1 MVEPLAE
8 LRKVGVAEGG
18 KASGPSRSSVSTAR
32 PDIPGMIGVLYA
44 SGALVVVSAPR
55 DVVSRKHVGRAST
68 A

>member
-1 MVEPLAE
+1 
-8 LRKVGVAEGG
+8 
-18 KASGPSRSSVSTAR
+18 VSTAR
-32 PDIPGMIGVLYA
+32 LDIPGMIGVLYA